1 MQNGFPIEHFESDS
15 VQFFSILYFCG
26 DHIEKVF
33 NDHKTRDKNICNH
46 VYQNNYRGYIQILKA
61 MQDRVVVGMTFFEV
75 LGKKDRKK
83 NIMGMAQRK
92 FWFNFY
98 LFEKIYLCQ
107 I

>member
-1 MQNGFPIEHFESDS
+1 
-15 VQFFSILYFCG
+15 
-26 DHIEKVF
+26 
-33 NDHKTRDKNICNH
+33 
-46 VYQNNYRGYIQILKA
+46 

-98 LFEKIYLCQ
+98 LFEKIYLC
-107 I
+107 